1 MYDLGEIIRQHR
13 LEHHYTQ
20 EQMARKI
27 NKSKSAISRYE
38 NGSEMPSLEALI
50 DIAILFHLS
59 LDQLAGLEKKES
71 LSMEDLSPAQIQIL
85 KSLTLEFRAEI
96 RRPRTGLTP
105 KQLAILN
112 DLIIEFQGH
121 S

>member
-1 MYDLGEIIRQHR
+1 MYDLGEIIRQQR

-20 EQMARKI
+20 EQMAKKI
-27 NKSKSAISRYE
+27 HKSKSAISRYE
-38 NGSEMPSLEALI
+38 NGSETPSLDALI

-71 LSMEDLSPAQIQIL
+71 LPMEGLSPAQIRIL

-96 RRPRTGLTP
+96 RRPRTGLTE

-112 DLIIEFQGH
+112 DLIIEFQRH